1 MTSHSQQGSILLSK
15 KAVRILT
22 TVCLSMLGACSNQA
36 TQPTPTAV
44 PSEAKPALSI
54 GLPKTAAPTNPIPSK
69 QDTKNL
75 ASQPSAPQAPREFRA
90 AWIATIGN
98 VDWPSQKNL
107 SVPQQQAEIIHILNS
122 AKAMQLNAIV
132 LQVRPSADAI
142 YPSELEPWS
151 DYLTGE
157 QGKAPVPFYDPL
169 QFWITQAHQRGLE
182 LHAWFN
188 PYRAK
193 SNANK
198 SRLASSHIS
207 RTHPELIKSY
217 GDMLWMDPG
226 EPAAMQHTL
235 AVIQD
240 VVHRYDID
248 GVHID
253 DYFYPY
259 PVKNAEKKEIDFP
272 DQHSWRSY
280 LNNTNNTNNAG
291 TGGKLAKAD
300 WRRENVNQLVE
311 QIHHHI
317 HQEKPWLR
325 FGISPFGIGKRDK
338 LPQGISGFSQYDKL
352 YADVELWLER
362 GWLDYLAPQL
372 YWPIQQSQQSFT
384 SLLSYWRQQNPQ
396 HRHIWPGLY
405 TNRVDNGDK
414 PWQAEEILQQINAI
428 RLSAGD
434 DNEPGHLH
442 FSITALLKNRGG
454 IRDQLRQKSY
464 ASSAL
469 IPAMAWVS
477 NTPPSAPHLS
487 TLNDQQI
494 QITITTAGNAHQIAI
509 WRRFGT
515 VWVFS
520 VQAITQTTIS
530 LEQEGQSGNADQLV
544 VSLIN
549 RFGVEGER
557 TVYTP
562 RQNAP
567 APNLSGLRKLKSEF

>member
-1 MTSHSQQGSILLSK
+1 MTPHSQQRSILFSK

-22 TVCLSMLGACSNQA
+22 TVCLSMLGACGNQA
-36 TQPTPTAV
+36 IQPTPAAA

-54 GLPKTAAPTNPIPSK
+54 GLPKTAKTVAPT
-69 QDTKNL
+69 
-75 ASQPSAPQAPREFRA
+75 APREFRA

-107 SVPQQQAEIIHILNS
+107 SVLQQQAEIIHILNS

-207 RTHPELIKSY
+207 RTHPELVKSY

-226 EPAAMQHTL
+226 EPASMQHTL

-259 PVKNAEKKEIDFP
+259 PVKNAAKIEIDFP

-280 LNNTNNTNNAG
+280 LNNAG
-291 TGGKLAKAD
+291 TGGKVAKTD
-300 WRRENVNQLVE
+300 WRRENVNRLVE
-311 QIHHHI
+311 QIHHNI

-325 FGISPFGIGKRDK
+325 FGISPFGIGKHDK
-338 LPQGISGFSQYDKL
+338 LPQGIRGFSQYDKL

-384 SLLSYWRQQNPQ
+384 SLLTYWRQQNPQ

-414 PWQAEEILQQINAI
+414 PWQAEEILQQINVI
-428 RLSAGD
+428 RQNAGD
-434 DNEPGHLH
+434 GNVPGHLH

-454 IRDQLRQKSY
+454 IRDQLREQSY
-464 ASSAL
+464 ASSTL
-469 IPAMAWVS
+469 IPAMTWS
-477 NTPPSAPHLS
+477 SSTPPSAPHLS

-494 QITITTAGNAHQIAI
+494 QVAITSADNAHQIAI

-515 VWVFS
+515 AWVFS

-549 RFGVEGER
+549 RFGAEGER

-562 RQNAP
+562 R
-567 APNLSGLRKLKSEF
+567 